1 MEGTNK
7 KIQVLKV
14 TLTTNERYFEKGDL
28 VKLNFNKLLTVDR
41 PYRISK
47 SDREEWTVELVPMD
61 SYISET
67 AEFIGST
74 VEKEYV

>member
-1 MEGTNK
+1 MERTNK

-47 SDREEWTVELVPMD
+47 PDGEEWTVELVPMD